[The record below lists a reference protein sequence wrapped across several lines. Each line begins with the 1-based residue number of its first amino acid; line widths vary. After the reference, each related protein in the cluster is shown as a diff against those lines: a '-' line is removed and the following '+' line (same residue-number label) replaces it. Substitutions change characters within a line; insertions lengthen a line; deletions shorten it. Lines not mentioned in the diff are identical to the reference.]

1 MSFSCPKCS
10 FTTKYKGNLERHIS
24 KCQGETAR
32 PLVYVCKDC
41 LYSTDNRCNLERH
54 QQTDICKKRAGGQ
67 KSVEQRLTDLENCML
82 KINEWIESRPKT
94 REEQARE
101 EETIKDNIKER
112 LTKFKV
118 EFDEYDSLE
127 GLRAKNRELTERLS
141 ILKRKQNESS

>member
-1 MSFSCPKCS
+1 
-10 FTTKYKGNLERHIS
+10 
-24 KCQGETAR
+24 
-32 PLVYVCKDC
+32 
-41 LYSTDNRCNLERH
+41 
-54 QQTDICKKRAGGQ
+54 
-67 KSVEQRLTDLENCML
+67 ML